1 MALHLVRYQGA
12 SRAVCGAELPPGPY
26 PPPEVLDDE
35 TATDESVLQCP
46 DCVRIV
52 CAELGTGLAA
62 AGEE

>member
-1 MALHLVRYQGA
+1 
-12 SRAVCGAELPPGPY
+12 
-26 PPPEVLDDE
+26 VLDDE

-52 CAELGTGLAA
+52 CAELGTALAA